1 MGCAGSKQKRCE
13 HCKAPYTPGRR
24 SYSMRVEQQLEQ
36 TKSESFHLVDLT
48 SSTLGSLKLDL
59 STTLSDT
66 PCLDVDFAANKNG
79 CDLKKCNVKSGKEQF
94 LEGIVEAKTWSRT
107 IEGKIPKTPIKTPDG
122 EPEMIDARE
131 LMRGLEDISPF
142 RSPNH
147 LRSFSSDALLSPI
160 HENFKIAVSDFDPK
174 VISSFRKS
182 LDMLS
187 PNRPY
192 PLNGQKSPKSTQ
204 KERVVL
210 YFTSLRGVRKTY
222 EDCCDVRFILKGA
235 GVRVDERDVSMHS
248 GFKEEL
254 KELLGEH
261 LSGSRSA
268 LLPRVFVG
276 TKYVGGAEEIRR
288 LHEEG
293 RLEKELEGC
302 EMEGDETSGECKAC
316 GNVRFVPCETC
327 SGSCK
332 IYYDED
338 EEEQG
343 GGNGDGDN
351 IKGVQEESDQFGF
364 QRCPD
369 CNENGL
375 VRCPMCCF

>member
-1 MGCAGSKQKRCE
+1 MHVE
-13 HCKAPYTPGRR
+13 HH
-24 SYSMRVEQQLEQ
+24 QLEQ
-36 TKSESFHLVDLT
+36 AKSESFHLVALT

-59 STTLSDT
+59 STSLSDAT
-66 PCLDVDFAANKNG
+66 HLDVDFVASKDG
-79 CDLKKCNVKSGKEQF
+79 DDPKKCNGKSGKEQF
-94 LEGIVEAKTWSRT
+94 LEGIVEAKTWSSM

-131 LMRGLEDISPF
+131 LMKGLEDISPF

-147 LRSFSSDALLSPI
+147 LRCLSSDAIPSPI
-160 HENFKIAVSDFDPK
+160 HENFKIAVSDLDPE

-187 PNRPY
+187 PNRLSL
-192 PLNGQKSPKSTQ
+192 LNGRKSPTPTQ

-222 EDCCDVRFILKGA
+222 EDCCDVRVILKGA

-248 GFKEEL
+248 VFKEEL
-254 KELLGEH
+254 KELLGEQR
-261 LSGSRSA
+261 LLVSGAA

-276 TKYVGGAEEIRR
+276 MKYVGGAEEIRR

-293 RLEKELEGC
+293 RLEKELEDC
-302 EMEGDETSGECKAC
+302 EMVGDEAGRECEAC

-332 IYYDED
+332 IYYNEEYDDDDDE
-338 EEEQG
+338 G
-343 GGNGDGDN
+343 GGNRDWDDDTERVPEQN
-351 IKGVQEESDQFGF
+351 DQSGF

-375 VRCPMCCF
+375 VRCPLCCF